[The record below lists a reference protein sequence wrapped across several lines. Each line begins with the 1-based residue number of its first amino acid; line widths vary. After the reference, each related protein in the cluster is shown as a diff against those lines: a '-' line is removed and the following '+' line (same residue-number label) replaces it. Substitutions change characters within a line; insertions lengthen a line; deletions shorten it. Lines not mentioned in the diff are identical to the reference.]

1 MDSEDFDFKGFI
13 SVNVGETIS
22 EMAYQFGLS
31 AVVDHSEEILNM
43 FNEELN
49 KYLKF

>member
-1 MDSEDFDFKGFI
+1 MDNEDFDFKGFI
-13 SVNVGETIS
+13 SVNVCETIS

-31 AVVDHSEEILNM
+31 AVVGHSEEILNM